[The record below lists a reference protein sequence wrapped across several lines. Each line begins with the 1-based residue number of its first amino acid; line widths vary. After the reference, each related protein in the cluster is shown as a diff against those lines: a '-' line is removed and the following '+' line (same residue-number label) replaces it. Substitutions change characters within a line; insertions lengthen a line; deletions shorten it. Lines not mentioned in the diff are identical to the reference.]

1 MLWQWVPVTIA
12 MDLEQTSMDSRG
24 LEVFIFELE
33 GVGVAKLPEDLPS
46 GLVPPTL
53 DEQLVQK

>member
-1 MLWQWVPVTIA
+1 MA
-12 MDLEQTSMDSRG
+12 MDLEQTSMDSHG
-24 LEVFIFELE
+24 LEVFIFELK

-46 GLVPPTL
+46 GLMPPTL